1 MEKQRRGLSLTAYI
15 SALRFQ
21 STICK
26 SPDYP
31 GDGGVLLMLKE
42 EWASYARRRARLVE
56 VALLLYVG
64 RLKGSKIGL

>member
-1 MEKQRRGLSLTAYI
+1 
-15 SALRFQ
+15 
-21 STICK
+21 
-26 SPDYP
+26 
-31 GDGGVLLMLKE
+31 MLEE